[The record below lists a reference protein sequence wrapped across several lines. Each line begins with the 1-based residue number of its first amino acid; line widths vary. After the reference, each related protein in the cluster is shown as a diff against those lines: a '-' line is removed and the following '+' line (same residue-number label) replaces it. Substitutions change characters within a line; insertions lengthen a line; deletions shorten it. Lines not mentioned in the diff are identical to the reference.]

1 MDGAFWI
8 RTHLPLLGDRMKY
21 RHKTTGA
28 IIDVK
33 SVMSGAWE
41 PIGAPQKP
49 DVEKKEDAPAQEK
62 KRLKK

>member
-1 MDGAFWI
+1 
-8 RTHLPLLGDRMKY
+8 MKY

-41 PIGAPQKP
+41 PIGAPKKP